1 MTNNQDKDQKKSDS
15 KQNKQPGKTISN
27 NHENNNSNSTN
38 SSNTENK
45 TTKKSSPSPKPSL
58 PADKPKKIKK
68 KITQNKTLVG
78 MKMENIEDLSDQV
91 EVLHSKSSQIGNQPH
106 YIPITRPRQA
116 DEPPFVPSTPQN
128 ISESGL
134 SKSFIEQLCLKHIFQ
149 GGDMSGSDITNRT
162 ALPPNIIEDVMEK
175 LRKQKLVEI
184 TGSRRT
190 GIGRSQMIFTM
201 TSSGY
206 EVCKHSMR
214 KDRYVGPAP
223 VPYKYYLKVVRT
235 QSIHNNQLQMM
246 DIKPFFRDLTLP
258 DSVFDAIG
266 PAMNSGK
273 ALFFHGPPGNG
284 KTAICQRMA
293 NCFGGDIFIPY
304 SVLVDDFVIKLFDE
318 NIHQISHEDSY
329 DPKLDARWIRC
340 NRPIVITGGEL
351 TLDDLDLSY
360 SESIKYYEAP
370 IQMKANNGLLLVDD
384 FGRQK
389 VSPRDLLNRWIIPLE
404 NEFDFISL
412 HTGKKLEIPFD
423 VFTVYSTNLDPGDLV
438 DRAFLRRVRYKLE
451 VKQPTAKLYQKIFMT
466 ECEKR
471 NIPFNKKMFAY
482 LINKHYKL
490 AKRNFNACEPRDL
503 LEQVED
509 LCSYR
514 GYEPILTKEILD
526 QVAENYFVDL

>member
-1 MTNNQDKDQKKSDS
+1 MKN
-15 KQNKQPGKTISN
+15 KQNKEEKKIDSKKKN
-27 NHENNNSNSTN
+27 VKNKKINNNNSSTSTQSSSIEENSPHN
-38 SSNTENK
+38 SSPPPTPDLTKSKPEK
-45 TTKKSSPSPKPSL
+45 TKKKNS
-58 PADKPKKIKK
+58 
-68 KITQNKTLVG
+68 QNKILVG

-91 EVLHSKSSQIGNQPH
+91 EVLHSKSSQIGNHPH
-106 YIPITRPRQA
+106 YIPITRPRRA
-116 DEPPFVPSTPQN
+116 DEPPFIPSTPQN

-134 SKSFIEQLCLKHIFQ
+134 SESFIEQLCLKHIFQ
-149 GGDMSGSDITNRT
+149 GGDMSGSDITYRT

-201 TSSGY
+201 TSAGY

-223 VPYKYYLKVVRT
+223 VPYKYYLKVVKT

-246 DIKPFFRDLTLP
+246 DIKPFFKDLTLP

-284 KTAICQRMA
+284 KTAICQRMT

-318 NIHQISHEDSY
+318 NIHQISEEDSY

-389 VSPRDLLNRWIIPLE
+389 VSPKDLLNRWIIPLE
-404 NEFDFISL
+404 NEYDFISL

-423 VFTVYSTNLDPGDLV
+423 VFTVFSTNLDPGDLV

-451 VKQPTAKLYQKIFMT
+451 VKQPTADLYQKIFLA

-471 NIPFNKKMFAY
+471 NIPFNKKMFDY

-526 QVAENYFVDL
+526 QVAANYFVDL